1 MNLLSFAESED
12 YADQKNVETKKKK
25 LQSSHDALNDPSLS
39 KEYAV
44 SPEILAKE
52 KEKLRQAEEKKEKL
66 MAEIS
71 EKKRTLEDKVRSIIS
86 ADNKPENRTEK
97 EEPKYSSFENK
108 MKEMLIKKRRLMD
121 DLKKVD
127 DEEIGAAEDS
137 EPVVIENANKSIC
150 NQFRLIDI

>member
-1 MNLLSFAESED
+1 M
-12 YADQKNVETKKKK
+12 
-25 LQSSHDALNDPSLS
+25 
-39 KEYAV
+39 
-44 SPEILAKE
+44 
-52 KEKLRQAEEKKEKL
+52 
-66 MAEIS
+66 
-71 EKKRTLEDKVRSIIS
+71 RSIIS